1 MNYEKFLILSNKVIK
16 LSDFDTAYTGEF
28 HNKSEAKEKLK
39 ENIKK
44 LSRLQDLLFA
54 SSTYGIL
61 IILQAMDAAGKD
73 SLIKHVMSGLNPQ
86 GCRVYSFK
94 VPSEEELKHDYMW
107 RCIKELPERGYIE
120 IFNRS
125 YYEEVLVVKVHQSLL
140 AKQNLPLSLP
150 TDSEVFWKMR
160 YEQMNN
166 FEKYLVENGFLVI
179 KFFLHLSKEEQKKR
193 FLKRIDTSE
202 KNWKFS
208 LGDIKER
215 EYWNEYLS
223 AYEDMLNNTSTSYAP
238 WYILPADHKW
248 FTRVI
253 ASEILSSKIES
264 LNLSYPKTTE
274 NHKNEL
280 ERAKILL
287 ENNND
292 SVKNYFSE

>member
-1 MNYEKFLILSNKVIK
+1 MNFEKFLVPSNKVIK

-274 NHKNEL
+274 NHKKEL

>member
-1 MNYEKFLILSNKVIK
+1 
-16 LSDFDTAYTGEF
+16 
-28 HNKSEAKEKLK
+28 
-39 ENIKK
+39 
-44 LSRLQDLLFA
+44 
-54 SSTYGIL
+54 
-61 IILQAMDAAGKD
+61 MDAAGKD

-274 NHKNEL
+274 NHKKEL

>member
-1 MNYEKFLILSNKVIK
+1 MNFEKFLVPSNKVIK

-94 VPSEEELKHDYMW
+94 VPSEEELKHDYIW

-160 YEQMNN
+160 YEQINN

-193 FLKRIDTSE
+193 FLKRIDTPE

-238 WYILPADHKW
+238 WYVLPADHKW

-274 NHKNEL
+274 NHKKEL

>member
-238 WYILPADHKW
+238 WYVLPADHKW